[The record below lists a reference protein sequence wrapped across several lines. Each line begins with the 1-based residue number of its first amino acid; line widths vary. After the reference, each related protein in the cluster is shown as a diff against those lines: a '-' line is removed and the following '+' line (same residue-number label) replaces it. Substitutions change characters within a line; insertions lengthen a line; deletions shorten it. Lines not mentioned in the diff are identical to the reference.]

1 MPSVLKPGTRRCRSS
16 VAAAVLVMSAAL
28 LSACGEGSD
37 EGASKAAFVDAADV
51 ECKKAKARID
61 QNTEKIPPD
70 LRELNPFGPDQVSP
84 EDLRRLAPFTE
95 ELGDIYGDLRTA
107 LSKLEAPAKDE
118 DRINEILSGLATAA
132 KGFERAAAS
141 FRSGDRPE
149 QEPPIAQVAAPSREL
164 ADYGANSCLHS
175 GN

>member
-1 MPSVLKPGTRRCRSS
+1 
-16 VAAAVLVMSAAL
+16 VAARILLVSGLGL
-28 LSACGEGSD
+28 LGACGDGGE
-37 EGASKAAFVDAADV
+37 EGASKADFVDAADV
-51 ECKKAKARID
+51 ECKTAKTRID
-61 QNTEKIPPD
+61 ENTEKIPPD
-70 LRELNPFGPDQVSP
+70 LRAVNPFGPDQVSP

-107 LSKLEAPAKDE
+107 LSKVEAPAEDE
-118 DRINEILSGLATAA
+118 DRIEEILADLATAA
-132 KGFERAAAS
+132 KGFKTAAAS
-141 FRSGDRPE
+141 FRSGERPE